1 MNISTLEAYVAQ
13 ENKWATMFDKNAKQL
28 SLLNAKDRQ
37 KIAESID
44 CRLSPE
50 NLSCDGE
57 LSRAEVNRRFKH
69 LTRCAQ
75 ELLSIDPSVTIYEL
89 Y

>member
-1 MNISTLEAYVAQ
+1 MNISTLEAFVEQ
-13 ENKWATMFDKNAKQL
+13 ENKWSALFNGRQL

-37 KIAESID
+37 EIANRID
-44 CRLSPE
+44 NRLSPE

-57 LSRAEVNRRFKH
+57 LSRTEVNRRFRH
-69 LTRCAQ
+69 LTRCAE
-75 ELLSIDPSVTIYEL
+75 ELMSIDSSVTIHEY

>member
-1 MNISTLEAYVAQ
+1 MNISTLEAWLDRQNQFNRVFNSPA
-13 ENKWATMFDKNAKQL
+13 L

-37 KIAESID
+37 RIADKIDAA
-44 CRLSPE
+44 LSPE

-57 LSRAEVNRRFKH
+57 LPAREVQSRYKF

-75 ELLSIDPSVTIYEL
+75 ELKSIDPSVEIYE

>member
-1 MNISTLEAYVAQ
+1 MNISTLEAFVEQ
-13 ENKWATMFDKNAKQL
+13 ENKWSALFKGKQL

-37 KIAESID
+37 EIASRID
-44 CRLSPE
+44 ARLSPE

-57 LSRAEVNRRFKH
+57 LSRTEVNRRFRH
-69 LTRCAQ
+69 LTRCAE
-75 ELLSIDPSVTIYEL
+75 ELMSIDSAVTIHEY

>member
-1 MNISTLEAYVAQ
+1 MNISTLEAYVEQ
-13 ENKWATMFDKNAKQL
+13 QNKWAKLFNKNTQPL

-37 KIAESID
+37 AIASMID
-44 CRLSPE
+44 AALSPE

-57 LSRAEVNRRFKH
+57 LPPAEVNRRYRE

-75 ELLSIDPSVTIYEL
+75 ELKSIDPSVVIYEF
-89 Y
+89 